1 MFFLKSDVKREVWSM
16 YLKNEKMSK
25 QKKGG
30 KYEER
35 KSQTQMYV
43 RAGYLRGPLAEM
55 QPGA

>member
-1 MFFLKSDVKREVWSM
+1 M

-30 KYEER
+30 KCEER
-35 KSQTQMYV
+35 KSQTHKCMCV
-43 RAGYLRGPLAEM
+43 CEGAGAGYLRGALAEM